1 MSKDR
6 FMFFANFDEMA
17 RKLPD
22 DMRLRF
28 YDAIN
33 DYVFRDKEP
42 DDPILAALIVAIKPS
57 LDKEERRGGAREGA
71 GAPQKTENPQN
82 QKDGESKIIKDNQR
96 QSKLIKNNQNQSN
109 EIKRNQN
116 NQTFLETETETG
128 NKKLETESETETEK
142 GCFLQTTSAAPAC
155 SAEKAKEYVFE
166 GEVIKLKQKDFDDW
180 KRAYPDLNIYAE
192 CVVRDGWLKQQ
203 PESERKRWFMST
215 AAYFAKQNDRRRQQ
229 NKNLAENNGSVWRGM
244 TDEELEARF

>member
-1 MSKDR
+1 MQNK
-6 FMFFANFDEMA
+6 FAFFANFAETIRQTLPLEKQPEAYQAICEFGIYGELPEDPMLKAMCLMA
-17 RKLPD
+17 KSSI
-22 DMRLRF
+22 
-28 YDAIN
+28 YN
-33 DYVFRDKEP
+33 K
-42 DDPILAALIVAIKPS
+42 
-57 LDKEERRGGAREGA
+57 GGAPEGNKNA
-71 GAPQKTENPQN
+71 LKKQPKNQPVNNPETTENNPETTPLEAETETVN
-82 QKDGESKIIKDNQR
+82 K
-96 QSKLIKNNQNQSN
+96 KL
-109 EIKRNQN
+109 
-116 NQTFLETETETG
+116 ETETG

>member
-1 MSKDR
+1 M
-6 FMFFANFDEMA
+6 
-17 RKLPD
+17 
-22 DMRLRF
+22 
-28 YDAIN
+28 
-33 DYVFRDKEP
+33 
-42 DDPILAALIVAIKPS
+42 
-57 LDKEERRGGAREGA
+57 
-71 GAPQKTENPQN
+71 
-82 QKDGESKIIKDNQR
+82 
-96 QSKLIKNNQNQSN
+96 
-109 EIKRNQN
+109 
-116 NQTFLETETETG
+116 
-128 NKKLETESETETEK
+128 
-142 GCFLQTTSAAPAC
+142 QTTSAAPAC